1 MEVSGQ
7 TSVRPEERRG
17 VVLAFATLLGILAS
31 YALLETARDAL
42 FLARLSPTELP
53 WVYLV
58 MAVVAVGLAE
68 LPGRGLGLPGRLRLP
83 ALLAFGAAVTL
94 GFYFLGPAGNPWLL
108 RAFYVWAGAFATLA
122 GVQFWV
128 LLGEVYTITQAK
140 RLYRTIG
147 TGSLVGAAL
156 GAGLARVATGSLPP
170 QVLIAFGAAL
180 MAATSGLAFA
190 LGRQVGAPSDDRAE
204 ARWSLGE
211 VRNLLQREPYVT
223 RLAGLVLVSSVAVT
237 LADFVFKSEVTRH
250 VAPEEL
256 GRFFATFYGGL
267 SVLALFV
274 QVVLMGWIL
283 RALDVHRA
291 LWALPL
297 LMLGGASGVVV
308 GGGLVA
314 AILLKGADG
323 ALRPSLNRTSTE
335 LLFLPIPD
343 RLRSRVKPA
352 IDVIGQRGGQAV
364 ASVFIL
370 SQLALGRGEV
380 LLAVSVAGLCVA
392 WIAAIAELR
401 PHYVEMF
408 RRALREGVIEARGG
422 LPELDL
428 VSLETL
434 FASLNSRDDAE
445 VIAALDLLHAEDR
458 THLVPALILYH
469 PAPAVVLRALEL
481 FEASG
486 RADFVPVADR
496 LLAHADP
503 EIRAAAL
510 RARTALEP
518 DEERVRGALSDSS
531 PVVRATALVGLLA
544 EAHSEADSRPLL
556 EVILS
561 EKSPEVRR
569 ALARAIQRRPVPAFV
584 PVLEALAT
592 EPDDDVQVAVARSI
606 GALRQESFRPTLLEH
621 LRREAV
627 RPEARRAFREFG
639 PGGLEF
645 LEAALADATL
655 PQELRRHIPRAIA
668 SFPAPDAVAVLQ
680 RHLLREQ
687 DGMVRFRILRALG
700 RVATRHA
707 GVSLDDTLLVAA
719 AGRTVG
725 VVCRLRHWREVLE
738 RGGAVDPRRVTPGH
752 QMLLALLRDKADNAE
767 ERLFRL
773 LDLLYRR
780 EKFRRIYRGLRS
792 ADRRVVASSRE
803 LLENVVRPPLKAA
816 VLALVDGESVPARRE
831 ATAAFYEP
839 EPLDYESLIT
849 TFIEQPGETLRSLAV
864 FHVGELGL
872 QGLQGRIEELRSQE
886 TSLFVGQMFDR
897 TLRLL
902 GGAGEGAGAS

>member
-1 MEVSGQ
+1 
-7 TSVRPEERRG
+7 
-17 VVLAFATLLGILAS
+17 
-31 YALLETARDAL
+31 
-42 FLARLSPTELP
+42 
-53 WVYLV
+53 
-58 MAVVAVGLAE
+58 MAV
-68 LPGRGLGLPGRLRLP
+68 
-83 ALLAFGAAVTL
+83 T
-94 GFYFLGPAGNPWLL
+94 
-108 RAFYVWAGAFATLA
+108 
-122 GVQFWV
+122 
-128 LLGEVYTITQAK
+128 
-140 RLYRTIG
+140 
-147 TGSLVGAAL
+147 
-156 GAGLARVATGSLPP
+156 AGLAFV
-170 QVLIAFGAAL
+170 
-180 MAATSGLAFA
+180 
-190 LGRQVGAPSDDRAE
+190 LGRQVEGRSDGRAE
-204 ARWSLGE
+204 ARWSLRE
-211 VRNLLQREPYVT
+211 VRQLLQREPYVT

-237 LADFVFKSEVTRH
+237 LADFVFKSEVTLH
-250 VAPEEL
+250 VAPDDL
-256 GRFFATFYGGL
+256 GRFFATFYAGL

-370 SQLALGRGEV
+370 SQLALGRGDV
-380 LLAVSVAGLCVA
+380 VLAVFVAVLCVA

-408 RRALREGVIEARGG
+408 RRALREGLIEARGG

-469 PAPAVVLRALEL
+469 PTPAVVLRALEL

-486 RADFVPVADR
+486 RTDFVPVADR
-496 LLAHADP
+496 LVVHADP
-503 EIRAAAL
+503 EVRAAAL
-510 RARTALEP
+510 RARSALEP
-518 DEERVRGALSDSS
+518 DEDRVREALGDAS
-531 PVVRATALVGLLA
+531 PLVRATALAGLLA
-544 EAHSEADSRPLL
+544 EAHEADLRPLQ

-606 GALRQESFRPTLLEH
+606 GALRQESFRPTLLEQ

-639 PGGLEF
+639 PAGLEF
-645 LEAALADATL
+645 LEAALADTTL

-668 SFPAPDAVAVLQ
+668 SFPAPEAVEVLQ
-680 RHLLREQ
+680 RHLLLEQ

-700 RVATRHA
+700 RVATRHP
-707 GVSLDDTLLVAA
+707 GVPLDDALLAAA
-719 AGRTVG
+719 AGRTLG
-725 VVCRLRHWREVLE
+725 ARCRLGHWRDVLE
-738 RGGAVDPRRVTPGH
+738 QGAADDPRRATPGH
-752 QMLLALLRDKADNAE
+752 QMLVALLRDKADNAE

-780 EKFRRIYRGLRS
+780 EDFRRIYRGLRS
-792 ADRRVVASSRE
+792 ADRRVEASSRE

-816 VLALVDGESVPARRE
+816 VLALVDDVPTPARRE

-839 EPLDYESLIT
+839 EPLDYESVIT
-849 TFIEQPGETLRSLAV
+849 KFIELPGETLRSLAV

-872 QGLQGRIEELRSQE
+872 QGMQGRIEELRSQE
-886 TSLFVGQMFDR
+886 TSLFVGQIFDR

-902 GGAGEGAGAS
+902 GEAGEGAGAS